1 MTDLAQILID
11 AFADVLA
18 ELGEPVTL
26 HASGGDQVM
35 SALFTLD
42 PVGIGFNDNEP
53 IGQTATL
60 KLSISDSIHLN
71 LDASPTLTVT
81 AREKVWHIGPV
92 ETSRIG
98 YIQCGLKLKQ
108 DELTY
113 TNIRDINDEQ
123 IRWADE

>member
-1 MTDLAQILID
+1 MSVDQELID
-11 AFADVLA
+11 SFADVLA
-18 ELGEPVTL
+18 DHGEDITV
-26 HASGGDQVM
+26 HASGGDVIV

-42 PVGIGFNDNEP
+42 PMSIGFNDNEP

-60 KLSISDSIHLN
+60 KLSISDSSHLN
-71 LDASPTLTVT
+71 LDSSPTLTAT
-81 AREKVWHIGPV
+81 ARGKVWHIGPA

-98 YIQCGLKLKQ
+98 YIQCGLKMKQ
-108 DELTY
+108 DELKY